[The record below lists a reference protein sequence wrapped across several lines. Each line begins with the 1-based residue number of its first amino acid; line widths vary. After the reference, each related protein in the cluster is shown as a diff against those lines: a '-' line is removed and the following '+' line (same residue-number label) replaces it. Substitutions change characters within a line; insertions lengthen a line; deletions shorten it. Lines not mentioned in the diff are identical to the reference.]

1 MRIRYKVDGKQAC
14 IIEIW
19 EDKVPQFAAVLREK
33 LPIQSVLQHGKLVG
47 DMVFFTT
54 PFVSPWENMFLT
66 EDIGR
71 LRRKETGEAT
81 GAVCFYNPRQQFCV
95 VYGNDVADEN
105 LQISYVGEIVEG
117 FVEMKLVGMECWLQQ
132 GQLVELEIIN

>member
-1 MRIRYKVDGKQAC
+1 MDRPESR
-14 IIEIW
+14 
-19 EDKVPQFAAVLREK
+19 AVASK
-33 LPIQSVLQHGKLVG
+33 
-47 DMVFFTT
+47 
-54 PFVSPWENMFLT
+54 
-66 EDIGR
+66 
-71 LRRKETGEAT
+71 GEAT

-132 GQLVELEIIN
+132 GQLVELEIVK